1 VNQLP
6 FRGSVDAVDARG
18 EEGCGIFLALMDYT
32 LKKDK
37 ELAKIFS
44 TIPSNATYTSN
55 NIQNEI
61 IENMS
66 EIVTEEIVK
75 EIGDEWYT
83 LKVDGT
89 KDPTGF
95 ENISIVLRYVDKTN
109 CVKERLV
116 SMATTQHF
124 DAMSLTKLILSQLK
138 DKGLS
143 TDKILS
149 QCYDGASVMSGT
161 HGGVQKL
168 LQDELQ
174 REVPY
179 VH

>member
-1 VNQLP
+1 
-6 FRGSVDAVDARG
+6 
-18 EEGCGIFLALMDYT
+18 
-32 LKKDK
+32 
-37 ELAKIFS
+37 
-44 TIPSNATYTSN
+44 
-55 NIQNEI
+55 
-61 IENMS
+61 MS
-66 EIVTEEIVK
+66 
-75 EIGDEWYT
+75 GT
-83 LKVDGT
+83 LKVDCT

-95 ENISIVLRYVDKTN
+95 ENNSIVLRYVDKIN

-116 SMATTQHF
+116 SMTTAQHF

-138 DKGLS
+138 DKELS

-179 VH
+179 VHCLTINSTWLSCMPCLLKEHWQTSSMYAALFISTSENLQWPECTMDKS